1 MIDRLRRVAA
11 ALESGEAPAAD
22 DATWFADAVTRYALG
37 ACDGLTL
44 DRALGLVSKPGCRP
58 WWRIEERAQR
68 EAAVK
73 RVAEEYFSDLSA
85 AAAADE
91 IARAARRLRVA
102 RDDSEAARL
111 AAAKRPAARRRL
123 SDLAVKTEALP
134 AARQIRRALPQRW
147 P

>member
-1 MIDRLRRVAA
+1 MTIARLRQAKA
-11 ALESGEAPAAD
+11 ALEREGSAEAAWLVGVIEEYETKAPNG
-22 DATWFADAVTRYALG
+22 V
-37 ACDGLTL
+37 TL
-44 DRALGLVSKPGCRP
+44 DRAAGLVPKPGGRP
-58 WWRIEERAQR
+58 WWRVEERAQR

-102 RDDSEAARL
+102 RDDSDAARL

-123 SDLAVKTEALP
+123 SELAVKTDALP